1 MGCEMRRAAIACVIW
16 SVMASVAVAA
26 SKPILLVTPS
36 GVYLSEVVDGV
47 PGPWVPQ
54 NIDVIVQGFPT
65 GPNPPGPD
73 DPPIPP
79 ETDPVVSK
87 VATLSKDVLKTEENG
102 QAAAALVDT
111 LGKQGL
117 SGVKFTEALH
127 LTAPIMDS
135 QMGAKGKIS
144 AWSKQVT
151 DISDD
156 PVKISSGVRQA
167 FSLSTAELDAIARAV
182 RNPDEPVAE
191 EALDFASII
200 KIIQMILELLKNLG
214 VIG

>member
-1 MGCEMRRAAIACVIW
+1 MKRFLISLCLCVSIPVSSFAAT
-16 SVMASVAVAA
+16 
-26 SKPILLVTPS
+26 KPILLVTPA
-36 GVYLSEVVDGV
+36 GVFRAEVVDGV

-65 GPNPPGPD
+65 GPNPGD
-73 DPPIPP
+73 PIPP
-79 ETDPVVSK
+79 DPKPPEADPVVSK

-117 SGVKFTEALH
+117 SGTKFTEALH

-151 DISDD
+151 DITED
-156 PVKISSGVRQA
+156 PAKISSGLQQA
-167 FSLSTAELDAIARAV
+167 FSLSTAELDAIGRAV
-182 RNPDEPVAE
+182 RNPDEPVTE

>member
-1 MGCEMRRAAIACVIW
+1 MKRFLISLCICVSIPVSAFAAT
-16 SVMASVAVAA
+16 
-26 SKPILLVTPS
+26 KPILLVTPA
-36 GVYLSEVVDGV
+36 GVFRAEVVDGV

-73 DPPIPP
+73 DPPVPP

-87 VATLSKDVLKTEENG
+87 VATLSKDILKTEENG

-111 LGKQGL
+111 LGQQGL
-117 SGVKFTEALH
+117 SGTKFTEALH

-151 DISDD
+151 NISED
-156 PVKISSGVRQA
+156 PGKISSGVRQA
-167 FSLSTAELDAIARAV
+167 FNLSKADLDAIAAAV
-182 RNPDEPVAE
+182 KSPGEPVAE
-191 EALDFASII
+191 EALDFVSII